1 MASINLSEYNDCIFV
16 INIDRSTSTS
26 KILGTFFS
34 KELFTVNPENSPI
47 TGQDIIYLPTNVDE
61 QSYNYENND
70 INIPVTSENNNVY
83 FVHTDTDMNI
93 LTANANNIYSVYI
106 DGNVTINSDKK
117 EISGVTNIIPAD
129 SFELSTSI
137 EGREIKQRKDE
148 GLNDT
153 ASTLIDI
160 IQKIINELNG
170 LLKGGMQRG
179 GTDDEKKELF
189 KTVIYKFKDFVNR
202 FITDSIIFQ
211 INSLNAQQIYDLFNT
226 TTSINI
232 DDKTYTRNEIKKPLF
247 DNIYSDCFDFYEKGK
262 YVITDENDLL
272 IYDENT
278 SNKATY
284 FYIFNPLI
292 KVIDHD
298 TNMYKNITNVTT
310 ETTETKQIHIYQI
323 ANQFINFYNQHYN
336 ALQTDSYFNGIIDNI
351 YTIINDILERF
362 RVKVTIK
369 GNVLITVTDI
379 IKAFHASNNKY
390 FRIDLG
396 KQLQNNAADNIIT
409 YVKINNFEKDQY
421 NKRFDI
427 LIKGTKG
434 ADIAKSQNAMIVGY
448 NDHNFPYYIKEG
460 DKWRINNNK
469 LTDKHYFK
477 IERDELT
484 VNKYK
489 NTYLF
494 GNYTQIFKP
503 DKSNP
508 DIAQQMDDIK
518 KRVISGKPV
527 FMLGYGA
534 SGSGKTSSLIYFN
547 KGNDVDSKNGILM
560 HLCNILADEGKG
572 YTKIEMTAKEYFTV
586 TGKNPDHYC
595 QGSNKIDDP
604 IHCDTETF
612 IFNYTENNFKLT
624 SVPNHEPKHKYRVR
638 VDNTIFEENANMGDV
653 MIYLIDQDR
662 FVKATT
668 NNPQSSRSHSM
679 IYLKLTHNDASTS
692 PGYII
697 VGDYAG
703 VENEFTCENA
713 STIIDFLEKNR
724 DCGNEDKTTCKPYY
738 SDEFIPAEEKEE
750 NEANYTTFDSFNGK
764 ENGIEVAD
772 AAIANSYK
780 NTNTIKQMI
789 SKFIIEDNPD
799 CKIMLYNIFFNE
811 SGYKYV
817 TNIDLDEIGL
827 DALVYN
833 FFRKDA
839 SDLKKSID
847 KFKAFETHIND
858 TITKFKLKLQVMNKM
873 IGGGNGILEY
883 LKGLEIVDSN
893 DNIENLTNAIND
905 RYDIMKKI
913 QNIISVGN
921 ETTLMNDIKYLNQT
935 VFLTVTTEN
944 NKINITYLPKK
955 DPVFIYNFLLQKL
968 KTMTSEELKKIYKIV
983 NPHSQIINVDTN
995 VLETFKTLFTKTYT
1009 DIYTIYATNSH
1020 TVSFNKTNRKMDKST
1035 YNTYVNE
1042 IIKYYITNY
1051 SIELNKEITTINQ
1064 NNNTL
1069 SNQNKINIYD
1079 ETINYTN
1086 LNNSFIKYFENN
1098 SLDTIIE
1105 NDYFSPLYVNTKGLT
1120 RDNKIQNIENVM
1132 ELQYGYFEKIVDLY
1146 HEIRTRFNYGKQIC
1160 ANRVFEG
1167 KFINESLR
1175 QIRENIKDIITVKS
1189 QDKVFNSPDYIDI
1202 CLEQYCPTHADCFK
1216 TNPIADTTK
1225 LEIKSVLI
1233 KSIYEY
1239 IKTDKGEEYKVEQF
1253 YKDILI
1259 SIFCVFNISRQA
1271 NNPPPVPY
1279 IDINDLKIDV
1289 AIYKPKEEDEENKE
1303 KIIEHLKKL
1312 YYKLNNGK
1320 KLSDDSVD
1328 YADKTTFEQHQVSVI
1343 LSSKAY
1349 NDIYIEDGN
1358 KKFFKIFDEFNIKTI
1373 KQFIETID
1381 NNNAVSAIG
1390 TLEFVDQIA
1399 KYNTTNTICS
1409 SNKIV
1414 EENVQSYKN
1423 VHRFDNLYRPLN
1435 N

>member
-16 INIDRSTSTS
+16 INIDGSTSTS

-34 KELFTVNPENSPI
+34 KELFTVNPGNSRI
-47 TGQDIIYLPTNVDE
+47 TGQDIIYLPTYEDE

-70 INIPVTSENNNVY
+70 INIPVTSKNNNVY
-83 FVHTDTDMNI
+83 FVHTAMNT
-93 LTANANNIYSVYI
+93 LTANANNIYSVTI
-106 DGNVTINSDKK
+106 SSDVTIADET
-117 EISGVTNIIPAD
+117 EISSVENITSVD
-129 SFELSTSI
+129 SFELPTSI
-137 EGREIKQRKDE
+137 EGREIKQISDDE
-148 GLNDT
+148 LNNKAD
-153 ASTLIDI
+153 AMSTLIDE
-160 IQKIINELNG
+160 IQKTINELSNV
-170 LLKGGMQRG
+170 LKGGG
-179 GTDDEKKELF
+179 ENEYEYKKTKFE
-189 KTVIYKFKDFVNR
+189 TVIYKFKDFVNR

-211 INSLNAQQIYDLFNT
+211 INSLNAQQIKDLFKDT
-226 TTSINI
+226 TINI
-232 DDKTYTRNEIKKPLF
+232 NNTTYTRNEIKKPLF

-284 FYIFNPLI
+284 LYIFNPLI

-298 TNMYKNITNVTT
+298 TNMYKNITNV
-310 ETTETKQIHIYQI
+310 TTETKQIHIYQI

-460 DKWRINNNK
+460 DKWRINDNK
-469 LTDKHYFK
+469 LTDTNYFK
-477 IERDELT
+477 ILRDGLT
-484 VNKYK
+484 VEKYK
-489 NTYLF
+489 NKYLF

-503 DKSNP
+503 DKSNQ

-518 KRVISGKPV
+518 KQVISGKPV

-547 KGNDVDSKNGILM
+547 KGGEAEDKKNGILI
-560 HLCNILADEGKG
+560 HLCNILGKEG

-586 TGKNPDHYC
+586 TGEKPDNYC
-595 QGSNKIDDP
+595 KGNNEINDP
-604 IHCDTETF
+604 IHCDTNKFTF
-612 IFNYTENNFKLT
+612 TYDGNFKLDKDNEHKST
-624 SVPNHEPKHKYRVR
+624 HEYRKSTHEYRVESSPM
-638 VDNTIFEENANMGDV
+638 VKFNQYDDMGKV

-668 NNPQSSRSHSM
+668 NNPQSSRSHSI
-679 IYLKLTHNDASTS
+679 IYLKLTHSDGRS
-692 PGYII
+692 GYII

-738 SDEFIPAEEKEE
+738 SDEFIPAEEGG
-750 NEANYTTFDSFNGK
+750 TTKIFDSFNDIG
-764 ENGIEVAD
+764 NGISVENDD
-772 AAIANSYK
+772 AVIYSNKETVKDMVVNFVSTNTETDGFNDLLYNVCNYNQKNYSKYNENENKNKNKKISDILYEYLRHDTSDLTNIKKNISDIKTKINGITGITMNGGSGSDIDKIQTLFNQSFLSKKDIEKIASDQSLKDNGITVSTNDDIDIKYDYTKDNKFNEYFTQKYNEYVLNKCNSEYEKAILTNVESNKDARENFYNILNQYHLLNK
-780 NTNTIKQMI
+780 NNNKNLLMLHIQVTKNIKKPVENDSIINLNEFFKKIIKNEKNIYMIKQYNDKIEYSTNTILNDYSRQRFTELIYEHFNILKMDNLRNKVIDHYKINNTNPSISIFKEISLKNIPIFTDIDYTNIKTQYNSFSKGENFIEQIRKSYFNELYENITNIKQEEINAKNDEIKSSLNANM
-789 SKFIIEDNPD
+789 KIIEE
-799 CKIMLYNIFFNE
+799 F
-811 SGYKYV
+811 
-817 TNIDLDEIGL
+817 
-827 DALVYN
+827 
-833 FFRKDA
+833 
-839 SDLKKSID
+839 
-847 KFKAFETHIND
+847 
-858 TITKFKLKLQVMNKM
+858 
-873 IGGGNGILEY
+873 
-883 LKGLEIVDSN
+883 
-893 DNIENLTNAIND
+893 
-905 RYDIMKKI
+905 
-913 QNIISVGN
+913 IS
-921 ETTLMNDIKYLNQT
+921 
-935 VFLTVTTEN
+935 
-944 NKINITYLPKK
+944 
-955 DPVFIYNFLLQKL
+955 
-968 KTMTSEELKKIYKIV
+968 
-983 NPHSQIINVDTN
+983 
-995 VLETFKTLFTKTYT
+995 
-1009 DIYTIYATNSH
+1009 
-1020 TVSFNKTNRKMDKST
+1020 
-1035 YNTYVNE
+1035 
-1042 IIKYYITNY
+1042 
-1051 SIELNKEITTINQ
+1051 
-1064 NNNTL
+1064 
-1069 SNQNKINIYD
+1069 
-1079 ETINYTN
+1079 
-1086 LNNSFIKYFENN
+1086 
-1098 SLDTIIE
+1098 IIE
-1105 NDYFSPLYVNTKGLT
+1105 K
-1120 RDNKIQNIENVM
+1120 
-1132 ELQYGYFEKIVDLY
+1132 
-1146 HEIRTRFNYGKQIC
+1146 RFNYGKQIC

-1216 TNPIADTTK
+1216 TNPIGDTTT

-1233 KSIYEY
+1233 KSIYDY
-1239 IKTDKGEEYKVEQF
+1239 IKTDKGPEYKVEQF

-1279 IDINDLKIDV
+1279 IDINDLKIEV
-1289 AIYKPKEEDEENKE
+1289 AIYKPEKEI

-1320 KLSDDSVD
+1320 KLIDDSAEYVD
-1328 YADKTTFEQHQVSVI
+1328 ETTFEPHQVSVI
-1343 LSSKAY
+1343 LSSTEY
-1349 NDIYIEDGN
+1349 NEIYKDN
-1358 KKFFKIFDEFNIKTI
+1358 KIFEVFDIKTI
-1373 KQFIETID
+1373 KRFIETID

-1390 TLEFVDQIA
+1390 TLEFLDQIA

-1409 SNKIV
+1409 SNKID
-1414 EENVQSYKN
+1414 ETNVQTYID
-1423 VHRFDNLYRPLN
+1423 VHRFDNLYEKTI
-1435 N
+1435 